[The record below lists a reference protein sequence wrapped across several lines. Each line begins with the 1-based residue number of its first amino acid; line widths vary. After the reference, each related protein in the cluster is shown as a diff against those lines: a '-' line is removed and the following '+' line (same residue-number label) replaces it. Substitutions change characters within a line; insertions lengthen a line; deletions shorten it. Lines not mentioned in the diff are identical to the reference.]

1 MAKSNIKMLNRS
13 FRKAVSHWKNSP
25 QGFKSEKAYRDWCRK
40 MAVSY
45 DKCWDRDEICELND
59 LVHPVH
65 LTQEHYDEAVSV
77 EMSYWDN

>member
-45 DKCWDRDEICELND
+45 NQCWSPMEIAEIAD
-59 LVHPVH
+59 ADVPGP